1 MRVLGVD
8 FGSRRTGLALSDPLR
23 VTCRPLE
30 VLTERNQEVLI
41 KGILSR
47 SRNEGVTLI
56 VVGLPRPLGGGT
68 NSQMTQVLDFVRHL
82 QLETSIP
89 VDTWDER
96 FTSRLAEQGHSSSE
110 ARDAVAACYMLQNYL
125 DAHTDITRQDS
136 SEHI

>member
-8 FGSRRTGLALSDPLR
+8 FGGSRTGLALSDPVG

-30 VLTERNQEVLI
+30 VVAERDQEVLI
-41 KGILSR
+41 KGILEK

-68 NSQMTQVLDFVRHL
+68 NSQMARVLDFVRR
-82 QLETSIP
+82 LEVEASVP

-96 FTSRLAEQGHSSSE
+96 FTSRLAERGHASPE

-125 DAHTDITRQDS
+125 DAHTETTGQ
-136 SEHI
+136 E